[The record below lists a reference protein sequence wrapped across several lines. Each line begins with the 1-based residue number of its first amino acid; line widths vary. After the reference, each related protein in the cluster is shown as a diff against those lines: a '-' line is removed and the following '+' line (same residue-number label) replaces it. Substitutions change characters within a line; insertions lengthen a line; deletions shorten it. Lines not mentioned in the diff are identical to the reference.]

1 MTTLQIRNMVQPFQK
16 GVSLL
21 DQARPIAGILA
32 EISELL
38 EQSRQVASPKRAGE
52 AEEVDY
58 EIVDEAADESDEGQD
73 SE

>member
-1 MTTLQIRNMVQPFQK
+1 MMQPFQK
-16 GVSLL
+16 GKSLL

-32 EISELL
+32 EVSELL
-38 EQSRQVASPKRAGE
+38 EQSRGLASPKRAGE

-58 EIVDEAADESDEGQD
+58 EIVDEEVDESDEEQD